1 MKPKISKEDKRLV
14 EDLGKVCL
22 HGTPPME
29 TIMKLQ
35 SIAALA
41 IEENERLEDGVRFIS
56 EQTKGGH
63 DFAAWILAGGNPRK
77 IINGEEQV
85 PRSCLRN
92 PQP

>member
-1 MKPKISKEDKRLV
+1 MISKKDKRLV

-35 SIAALA
+35 SIAAKL
-41 IEENERLEDGVRFIS
+41 IEENERIEDGVRFLH
-56 EQTKGGH
+56 EQFKEGH
-63 DFAAWILAGGNPRK
+63 GAHDIAAWILAGGNPRK
-77 IINGEEQV
+77 IIKGEEQV